1 MGYVDENLMP
11 GETVVARAN
20 LHWGMLVGPTFG
32 TGLVGLA
39 IVPLILIG
47 LAVPVDDPYA
57 KSMIPFTLLCCLVP
71 YFLFAGVVMGSA
83 IAKYLTTEFAV
94 TDSRI
99 IAKSGVLRRNSLELH
114 LRKLESID
122 VSQPLMGRIF
132 GYGTIVASGTGGTRQ
147 PFPNI
152 ADPMGLR
159 NRINRQIATLQ

>member
-20 LHWGMLVGPTFG
+20 LHWGMLVGPTFV

-39 IVPLILIG
+39 MIPFLLV
-47 LAVPVDDPYA
+47 LAAPVEDQYA

-71 YFLFAGVVMGSA
+71 YLLFAAAVIGSA

-94 TDSRI
+94 TDVRI

-132 GYGTIVASGTGGTRQ
+132 GYGTIVASGTGGTHQ

>member
-20 LHWGMLVGPTFG
+20 LHWGMLVGPTFA

-39 IVPLILIG
+39 IIPFLLAV
-47 LAVPVDDPYA
+47 AVPVDDSSA
-57 KSMIPFTLLCCLVP
+57 ESMLPFILLCCVVP
-71 YFLFAGVVMGSA
+71 YFLFAVTVVGSA

-94 TDSRI
+94 TDVRI

-122 VSQPLMGRIF
+122 VAQPLMGRIF
-132 GYGTIVASGTGGTRQ
+132 GYGTIVASGTGGTHQ

-152 ADPMGLR
+152 SDPMGLR
-159 NRINRQIATLQ
+159 NRINQQIATLQ

>member
-1 MGYVDENLMP
+1 
-11 GETVVARAN
+11 
-20 LHWGMLVGPTFG
+20 
-32 TGLVGLA
+32 
-39 IVPLILIG
+39 
-47 LAVPVDDPYA
+47 
-57 KSMIPFTLLCCLVP
+57 
-71 YFLFAGVVMGSA
+71 MGSA
-83 IAKYLTTEFAV
+83 ISKYLTTEFAV

-159 NRINRQIATLQ
+159 NRINRQIATLY